1 MHWTYFHDDIV
12 VVKETVGHFQ
22 VPSLDQLLQDDAQCA
37 NQATKQHSQF
47 QLLRTYEHVAISR
60 TITQQLR
67 TVAAP
72 DSLRMEEPR
81 ICQKLVGGWIKL

>member
-81 ICQKLVGGWIKL
+81 ICQQLVGGWIKL

>member
-60 TITQQLR
+60 TIT
-67 TVAAP
+67 
-72 DSLRMEEPR
+72 
-81 ICQKLVGGWIKL
+81 